1 MNLIKKE
8 FKFNFKNLFIWI
20 IVITLFNLM
29 FISLSDIISEEN
41 SAFMNLL
48 KRMPKTFLD
57 AFNMDPETLL
67 RPEGMLGTEG
77 MTFMFIFFGL
87 YASMLASKLF
97 AGEYDNKT
105 IEYLLIKPYSRN
117 KIFLHKFSVILINAI
132 ILFLVFLGTEFW
144 FFNQFVNREFSN
156 NILFALAIYL
166 FVIAIFFA
174 AIATLISTLIQ
185 TRKLTNSISLGLLF
199 FMYFGYTVT
208 EGVKN
213 TELLRK
219 LSVFYYIPI
228 RETLKSENIYLLNSF
243 IIILISLMIF
253 YASQKLFEK
262 QDISV

>member
-117 KIFLHKFSVILINAI
+117 KIFSHKVSIILINTI

-144 FFNQFVNREFSN
+144 FFNQFVERDFSN
-156 NILFALAIYL
+156 NVLFAFALYL
-166 FVIAIFFA
+166 LVIEFFFA
-174 AIATLISTLIQ
+174 AIATLISTLIK

-208 EGVKN
+208 EGVQN

-219 LSVFYYIPI
+219 LSVFYYIPV
-228 RETLKSENIYLLNSF
+228 RDTLKNETVYLLNSF
-243 IIILISLMIF
+243 IIIIIAF
-253 YASQKLFEK
+253 IVFFVSQKIFEK

>member
-8 FKFNFKNLFIWI
+8 FKFNLKNLFIWI

-41 SAFMNLL
+41 SPFMSLF
-48 KRMPKTFLD
+48 KKMPKTFLD

-105 IEYLLIKPYSRN
+105 IEYLLIKTYSRN
-117 KIFLHKFSVILINAI
+117 GIFLQKFSVILINAI

-144 FFNQFVNREFSN
+144 FFNQYVAREFSN
-156 NILFALAIYL
+156 TVLFAFAIYL
-166 FVIAIFFA
+166 LVIELFFA
-174 AIATLISTLIQ
+174 TIATLISTLIQ
-185 TRKLTNSISLGLLF
+185 TRKLTNSISLGILF

-219 LSVFYYIPI
+219 LSIFYYIPI
-228 RETLKSENIYLLNSF
+228 RDTLKNENIYLLNSF
-243 IIILISLMIF
+243 IIIIIAF
-253 YASQKLFEK
+253 IVFFVSQKIFEK
-262 QDISV
+262 QDITV